1 MTLPCVLI
9 VEDDQRIATLIAN
22 FLQKEGFETATAAD
36 GRQAFSMFSECLF
49 DLVVLDLMLPD
60 VEGTLLAAKLK
71 TIKDCPILMLTA
83 IDDELQEVQALD
95 AGIDDYLSK
104 PVQPQKLLARIK
116 ALLRRVKSER
126 PLHIDSSLRINEVSR
141 EVTYRGQK
149 VLLTDAEFDL
159 LDFFIKHPNQ
169 KISREQMIKGLRGFD
184 YDGQDRS
191 IDMRVSAL
199 RKKLSDDS
207 APYQLIKTIRGLG
220 YLFVTP
226 GNNYR

>member
-1 MTLPCVLI
+1 MHSPCLLI

-22 FLQKEGFETATAAD
+22 FLQKEGFDTDVVFD
-36 GRQAFSMFSECLF
+36 GKQALSTYSRRRF

-60 VEGTLLAAKLK
+60 IEGTLLAAQLKL
-71 TIKDCPILMLTA
+71 IKDCPILMLTA

-104 PVQPQKLLARIK
+104 PVQPQRLLARIK
-116 ALLRRVKSER
+116 ALLRRVKPENSGN
-126 PLHIDSSLRINEVSR
+126 DTSLIVNEVNR
-141 EVTYRGQK
+141 EVSYLGQK

-169 KISREQMIKGLRGFD
+169 KISREQLIKGLRGFD
-184 YDGQDRS
+184 YDGLDRS

-199 RKKLSDDS
+199 RKKLSDEI
-207 APYQLIKTIRGLG
+207 APYRLIKTIRGFG
-220 YLFVTP
+220 YLFVMP
-226 GNNYR
+226 GSEQE